1 MINRME
7 SGDEAAIASRIQ
19 DWVVFRDSGD
29 FDRLR
34 AIFSA
39 DGIMNATWFRGSA
52 DEFVANS
59 RKLFGGA
66 VPAVLHMLGG
76 ISIEVHGTRA
86 VSQAKMTI
94 AARGA
99 VHAIA
104 CEVRC
109 EGRFY
114 DFWRKDTGEWKLAER
129 AVIYERDRLDALE
142 GAAHPKLA
150 ASILEKYPPGYR
162 HLAYMQQANG
172 ANVIA
177 GLPGI
182 TGPAVEELYARG
194 RRWLGLTVS

>member
-1 MINRME
+1 MSDDR
-7 SGDEAAIASRIQ
+7 AAIAALIQ
-19 DWVVFRDSGD
+19 DWVIFRDSGD

-34 AIFSA
+34 AIFSV

-59 RKLFGGA
+59 RKMFGGP

-76 ISIEVHGTRA
+76 ISVEVRGGRA

-94 AARGA
+94 AARGT

-104 CEVRC
+104 CEVTC

-114 DFWRKDTGEWKLAER
+114 DFWRKDKDEWKLAER
-129 AVIYERDRLDALE
+129 AVIYERDRLDTLD
-142 GAAHPKLA
+142 GAPQPKLA

-172 ANVIA
+172 ATVIA
-177 GLPGI
+177 ALPGL
-182 TGPAVEELYARG
+182 TGPAVEDLYARG
-194 RRWLGLTVS
+194 RRWLG